1 MEILLA
7 YIPRGHSYYS
17 YYWDPTYILVIIG
30 ALLCM
35 VASANVK
42 QTFARYSRLPNKR
55 GITGAQVAKMIL
67 DSAGIVGIRVEH
79 IPGELTDNFSPREN
93 TVHLSDSVYDSTS
106 IAAIGVAAHECGH
119 VIQHQKGYAPIK
131 VRNAIIPV
139 VNFGSMLAW
148 PIMIIGLVVGAA
160 QLFKIGILLFSFTL
174 VFQVVTLPV
183 EFNASRRALKIL
195 RESNLLYD
203 DEIGKAR
210 SVLTAAAMTYVAA
223 AISTLL
229 QLLRLILLFGNR
241 RDD

>member
-7 YIPRGHSYYS
+7 YIPRGHSYFS

-30 ALLCM
+30 AMICM
-35 VASANVK
+35 AASANVK

-67 DSAGIVGIRVEH
+67 DNAGIVGIRVEH
-79 IPGELTDNFSPREN
+79 ISGELTDNFSPREN

-119 VIQHQKGYAPIK
+119 VIQHHKGYAPIK
-131 VRNAIIPV
+131 IRNAIIPV

-148 PIMIIGLVVGAA
+148 PVMIIGLVVGAA

-174 VFQVVTLPV
+174 LFQVVTLPV

-195 RESNLLYD
+195 SQSNLLYD